1 MILRRVAAATTG
13 LIYLQIVVGATMR
26 HTGAGLAIPDF
37 PLMFGQLIPPHWD
50 AKIAVHFAHRV
61 GAVVVSLAI
70 LATTGHVFY
79 HHRSRRELRR
89 PSLLL
94 LVLLA
99 IQITLGALTVLSGKQ
114 FIINSLHVVTGASV
128 LVTSLVLT
136 LRAHRARFAQAPG
149 LKDRTRPT
157 PSMDERRTYVRAGPF
172 GPAKS
177 RRRSRVSTANAA
189 VDRRA
194 VAGTRSRAAD
204 FVTLTKP
211 RLNLLVLVTT
221 LGGLYLA
228 SPAGVPTALL
238 VHTLLG
244 TALVAGGAAAL
255 NQVWERETDRLMRR
269 TSTRPLPQGRLG
281 INEGTWFGVLLSSAG
296 LIELTFGANAAAAA
310 VALVTAA
317 SYVLV
322 YTPLKTR
329 TSLATLVG
337 AVPGA
342 LPPVIGWA
350 AATGDITLPAL
361 VLFGIVF
368 FWQMPHFLAIA
379 WMYRDDYAR
388 AGIPL
393 LPVLEPDGRRTGQQA
408 LLYAAALWPVSL
420 LPALVGLADAPYSIV
435 ATVLGLVFIAL
446 AALFARERSIAQ
458 ARRLFLFSI
467 TYLPLLWGALV
478 ADRLWI

>member
-1 MILRRVAAATTG
+1 MT
-13 LIYLQIVVGATMR
+13 
-26 HTGAGLAIPDF
+26 
-37 PLMFGQLIPPHWD
+37 
-50 AKIAVHFAHRV
+50 
-61 GAVVVSLAI
+61 
-70 LATTGHVFY
+70 
-79 HHRSRRELRR
+79 
-89 PSLLL
+89 
-94 LVLLA
+94 
-99 IQITLGALTVLSGKQ
+99 
-114 FIINSLHVVTGASV
+114 
-128 LVTSLVLT
+128 
-136 LRAHRARFAQAPG
+136 
-149 LKDRTRPT
+149 
-157 PSMDERRTYVRAGPF
+157 
-172 GPAKS
+172 
-177 RRRSRVSTANAA
+177 TANAA
-189 VDRRA
+189 VDRHP
-194 VAGTRSRAAD
+194 VAGTRSRTVD
-204 FVTLTKP
+204 FLTLTKP

-228 SPAGVPTALL
+228 SPEGVATSLL
-238 VHTLLG
+238 VHTLVG

-269 TSTRPLPQGRLG
+269 TSVRPLPQGRLG
-281 INEGTWFGVLLSSAG
+281 VNEGTWFGVLLTSIG
-296 LIELTFGANAAAAA
+296 LVELTFGANATAAA
-310 VALVTAA
+310 VALGTSA
-317 SYVLV
+317 SYVLA

-350 AATGDITLPAL
+350 AATGEITLPAW

-435 ATVLGLVFIAL
+435 ATALGFVFIGL
-446 AALFARERSIAQ
+446 SALFARDRSMTS

>member
-1 MILRRVAAATTG
+1 M
-13 LIYLQIVVGATMR
+13 
-26 HTGAGLAIPDF
+26 
-37 PLMFGQLIPPHWD
+37 
-50 AKIAVHFAHRV
+50 
-61 GAVVVSLAI
+61 
-70 LATTGHVFY
+70 
-79 HHRSRRELRR
+79 
-89 PSLLL
+89 
-94 LVLLA
+94 
-99 IQITLGALTVLSGKQ
+99 
-114 FIINSLHVVTGASV
+114 
-128 LVTSLVLT
+128 
-136 LRAHRARFAQAPG
+136 
-149 LKDRTRPT
+149 
-157 PSMDERRTYVRAGPF
+157 
-172 GPAKS
+172 
-177 RRRSRVSTANAA
+177 STANAA
-189 VDRRA
+189 VDRHT
-194 VAGTRSRAAD
+194 VADTRSRAAD

-228 SPAGVPTALL
+228 SPDGVRTSLL

-255 NQVWERETDRLMRR
+255 NQVWERDTDRLMRR
-269 TSTRPLPQGRLG
+269 TSMRPVPQGRLG

-310 VALVTAA
+310 VALATSA

-420 LPALVGLADAPYSIV
+420 LPALVGLADAPYSII
-435 ATVLGLVFIAL
+435 ATALGFVFIAL
-446 AALFARERSIAQ
+446 AARFARERSMAH

>member
-1 MILRRVAAATTG
+1 
-13 LIYLQIVVGATMR
+13 
-26 HTGAGLAIPDF
+26 
-37 PLMFGQLIPPHWD
+37 
-50 AKIAVHFAHRV
+50 
-61 GAVVVSLAI
+61 
-70 LATTGHVFY
+70 
-79 HHRSRRELRR
+79 
-89 PSLLL
+89 
-94 LVLLA
+94 
-99 IQITLGALTVLSGKQ
+99 
-114 FIINSLHVVTGASV
+114 
-128 LVTSLVLT
+128 
-136 LRAHRARFAQAPG
+136 
-149 LKDRTRPT
+149 
-157 PSMDERRTYVRAGPF
+157 
-172 GPAKS
+172 
-177 RRRSRVSTANAA
+177 VSTANAA
-189 VDRRA
+189 VERHA
-194 VAGTRSRAAD
+194 VAGTRSRPID

-228 SPAGVPTALL
+228 SPEGVATSLL
-238 VHTLLG
+238 MHTLVG

-255 NQVWERETDRLMRR
+255 NQVWERDTDRLMRR
-269 TSTRPLPQGRLG
+269 TSGRPLPQGRLG
-281 INEGTWFGVLLSSAG
+281 VNEGTWFGVLLTSIG
-296 LIELTFGANAAAAA
+296 LVELTFGANSIAAA
-310 VALVTAA
+310 VALATSA
-317 SYVLV
+317 SYVLA

-350 AATGDITLPAL
+350 AATGEITLPAL

-379 WMYRDDYAR
+379 WMHRNDYAR

-420 LPALVGLADAPYSIV
+420 LPSVVGLAAAPYSIV
-435 ATVLGLVFIAL
+435 ATALGFIFIGL
-446 AALFARERSIAQ
+446 SALFARDRSMVS

>member
-1 MILRRVAAATTG
+1 
-13 LIYLQIVVGATMR
+13 
-26 HTGAGLAIPDF
+26 
-37 PLMFGQLIPPHWD
+37 
-50 AKIAVHFAHRV
+50 
-61 GAVVVSLAI
+61 
-70 LATTGHVFY
+70 
-79 HHRSRRELRR
+79 
-89 PSLLL
+89 
-94 LVLLA
+94 
-99 IQITLGALTVLSGKQ
+99 
-114 FIINSLHVVTGASV
+114 
-128 LVTSLVLT
+128 
-136 LRAHRARFAQAPG
+136 
-149 LKDRTRPT
+149 
-157 PSMDERRTYVRAGPF
+157 
-172 GPAKS
+172 
-177 RRRSRVSTANAA
+177 VSTANAA
-189 VDRRA
+189 VDRSTVADTRA
-194 VAGTRSRAAD
+194 RAAD

-228 SPAGVPTALL
+228 SPDGVRTSLL

-255 NQVWERETDRLMRR
+255 NQVWERDTDRLMRR
-269 TSTRPLPQGRLG
+269 TSMRPVPQGRLG
-281 INEGTWFGVLLSSAG
+281 INEGTWFGVLLLSAG
-296 LIELTFGANAAAAA
+296 LVELTFGANAAAAA
-310 VALVTAA
+310 VALATSA

-322 YTPLKTR
+322 YTPLKRR

-420 LPALVGLADAPYSIV
+420 LPALVGLADAPYSII
-435 ATVLGLVFIAL
+435 ATALGLVFIAL
-446 AALFARERSIAQ
+446 AAVFARERSMAH

>member
-1 MILRRVAAATTG
+1 MT
-13 LIYLQIVVGATMR
+13 
-26 HTGAGLAIPDF
+26 
-37 PLMFGQLIPPHWD
+37 
-50 AKIAVHFAHRV
+50 
-61 GAVVVSLAI
+61 
-70 LATTGHVFY
+70 
-79 HHRSRRELRR
+79 
-89 PSLLL
+89 
-94 LVLLA
+94 
-99 IQITLGALTVLSGKQ
+99 
-114 FIINSLHVVTGASV
+114 
-128 LVTSLVLT
+128 
-136 LRAHRARFAQAPG
+136 
-149 LKDRTRPT
+149 
-157 PSMDERRTYVRAGPF
+157 
-172 GPAKS
+172 
-177 RRRSRVSTANAA
+177 TANAA
-189 VDRRA
+189 VDRHA

-204 FVTLTKP
+204 FATLTKP

-228 SPAGVPTALL
+228 SPDGVATSLL
-238 VHTLLG
+238 VHTLVG

-255 NQVWERETDRLMRR
+255 NQVWERDTDRLMRR
-269 TSTRPLPQGRLG
+269 TRMRPLPLGRLG
-281 INEGTWFGVLLSSAG
+281 VGEGTWFGVVLSSIG
-296 LIELTFGANAAAAA
+296 LIELTFGANSTAAA
-310 VALVTAA
+310 VALATSA
-317 SYVLV
+317 SYILA

-350 AATGDITLPAL
+350 AATGDISLPAL

-379 WMYRDDYAR
+379 WMYREDYAH

-420 LPALVGLADAPYSIV
+420 LPAVVGIADAPYSIV
-435 ATVLGLVFIAL
+435 ATALGFVFIGL
-446 AALFARERSIAQ
+446 SALFARDRSMVS

-467 TYLPLLWGALV
+467 TYLPVLWGALV